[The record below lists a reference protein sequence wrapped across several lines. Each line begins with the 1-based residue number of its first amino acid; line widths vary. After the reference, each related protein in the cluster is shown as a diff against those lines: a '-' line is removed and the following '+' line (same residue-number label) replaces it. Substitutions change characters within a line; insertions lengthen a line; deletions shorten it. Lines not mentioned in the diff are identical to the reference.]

1 MLPIV
6 LNSHGSWPT
15 LLPVPII
22 LSLLLP
28 CNILHR
34 KSIFNCS
41 KNFILTRGHSLDF
54 FFLFFGNGQMSMPN
68 VYPISKQINFSYHL
82 IPRGRQDPLSFKN
95 LQQGLY
101 GRFYLFLG
109 FDLVHVSCWR
119 LWPRADSH
127 EKAAHGFWGD
137 QWYMYWLQ
145 VITEPLSQFIS
156 LLPSTSIRPVSLFH
170 HLSLI
175 PSILG

>member
-22 LSLLLP
+22 LSLLFP

-34 KSIFNCS
+34 KSIFNRS
-41 KNFILTRGHSLDF
+41 KKFILTRGHSLDF

-82 IPRGRQDPLSFKN
+82 IPVGGRTHFLLKICSRVCMVGSTYFLALILCLCLAGAYGHVWTPMRRLHMGFGETSDTFTDCKLLLNRCPSSSAFSHLPQLDQYPCFTILALSH
-95 LQQGLY
+95 
-101 GRFYLFLG
+101 LF
-109 FDLVHVSCWR
+109 
-119 LWPRADSH
+119 
-127 EKAAHGFWGD
+127 
-137 QWYMYWLQ
+137 
-145 VITEPLSQFIS
+145 
-156 LLPSTSIRPVSLFH
+156 
-170 HLSLI
+170 
-175 PSILG
+175 